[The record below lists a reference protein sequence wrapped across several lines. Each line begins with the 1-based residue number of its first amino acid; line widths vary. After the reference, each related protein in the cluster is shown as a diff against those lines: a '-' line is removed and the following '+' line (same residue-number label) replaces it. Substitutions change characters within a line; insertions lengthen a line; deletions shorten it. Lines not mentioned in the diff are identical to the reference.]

1 MAFKIKPV
9 DSISIGSMCTIEVQS
24 VQIGC
29 VTVLVPPRT
38 LEDLGAVVTTSIII
52 IIFRSKLHI
61 TEKKITNEVNFVV
74 CVLGKLSNHI
84 TSGARWEQFK

>member
-1 MAFKIKPV
+1 
-9 DSISIGSMCTIEVQS
+9 MCTIEVQS

-38 LEDLGAVVTTSIII
+38 LVDLGAVVTTSIII
-52 IIFRSKLHI
+52 MIFRSKLHI
-61 TEKKITNEVNFVV
+61 TEKKITNEVNFVA

-84 TSGARWEQFK
+84 TSGARWEGFK

>member
-29 VTVLVPPRT
+29 VTGLVPPRT
-38 LEDLGAVVTTSIII
+38 LVDLGAVVITSIII
-52 IIFRSKLHI
+52 MIFRSKLHI

-74 CVLGKLSNHI
+74 CLK
-84 TSGARWEQFK
+84 